1 MNTTLKLAR
10 KWTLILV
17 AMCFYSYYA
26 AAQWSVPVSISPNA
40 GNPQM
45 NENMGPCIAVS
56 GDTVHVIW
64 SDKTSNGSA
73 IYYTRSVDTGH
84 TWSVAVAI
92 TDTNGKAY
100 MPSIAASGSNVHVV
114 WWDSIREVTQ
124 FVAMGNSSM
133 YKHSLDGG
141 NTWSGA
147 KIIDSNTIFWPGV
160 AVSGTTVLVSLD
172 KGLNDSTIVFL
183 TKSTDNGATFGP
195 IQQISTRTGNGRA
208 EDQGTATDGHY
219 IHICWNDE
227 RPPSTS
233 SRILKTFYRRS
244 QDMGQTWDPEI
255 DITDTTAYSPMVFI
269 DSDKVDVVNG
279 YKSNANN
286 GFLNDWMAQSADSG
300 GSFAPIA
307 QVTNYSTPGSG
318 EAYPFMACDGQN
330 LYLVSHSFGSGAWQV
345 FYTQSS
351 DAGATW
357 SQQISLGNCS
367 ATAFIALTCPVLHV
381 VWPDSGKILYT
392 RNPTA
397 DTKCISVDTTTGT
410 SNIGISDLA
419 VSVYPSPANGK
430 FTVSY
435 DPKMTSTTFTLADMM
450 GRSVWSGILNDA
462 SGKATINTQGLG
474 SGIYIWEAKAGSL
487 VYGKGKITLMDK

>member
-56 GDTVHVIW
+56 RDTVHVIW

-195 IQQISTRTGNGRA
+195 IQQISTRTGTGRA

-219 IHICWNDE
+219 IHMCWNDE

-244 QDMGQTWDPEI
+244 QDMGQTWDAEI

-286 GFLNDWMAQSADSG
+286 GFLNDWMAQSSDSG
-300 GSFAPIA
+300 ASFAPIA

-318 EAYPFMACDGQN
+318 EAYP
-330 LYLVSHSFGSGAWQV
+330 L
-345 FYTQSS
+345 
-351 DAGATW
+351 
-357 SQQISLGNCS
+357 SL
-367 ATAFIALTCPVLHV
+367 IH
-381 VWPDSGKILYT
+381 I
-392 RNPTA
+392 
-397 DTKCISVDTTTGT
+397 
-410 SNIGISDLA
+410 
-419 VSVYPSPANGK
+419 
-430 FTVSY
+430 
-435 DPKMTSTTFTLADMM
+435 
-450 GRSVWSGILNDA
+450 
-462 SGKATINTQGLG
+462 
-474 SGIYIWEAKAGSL
+474 
-487 VYGKGKITLMDK
+487 